1 MFGRTD
7 CDRLLLISFTEINF
21 LKSLHALSIFGEA
34 SSSLVPA
41 FIFIFLTAFFLL
53 IHSCRVSDYL
63 LNIDLGLFLKQ
74 LLDFLT

>member
-7 CDRLLLISFTEINF
+7 CDRLLSFTVINF
-21 LKSLHALSIFGEA
+21 LKSLHALGIFDEA

-53 IHSCRVSDYL
+53 IHICRVSDYL
-63 LNIDLGLFLKQ
+63 LYIDLGLFIKQ